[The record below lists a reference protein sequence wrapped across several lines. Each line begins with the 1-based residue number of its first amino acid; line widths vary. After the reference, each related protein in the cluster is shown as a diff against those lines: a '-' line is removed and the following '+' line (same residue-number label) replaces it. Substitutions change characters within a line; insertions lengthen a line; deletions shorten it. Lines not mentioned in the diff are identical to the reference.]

1 MKTKIAVF
9 AVLLASVL
17 YLTSCNLVKDLF
29 GPCDDVYFEND
40 ELMVPTGCSSYSYT
54 TTGSDA
60 NGCLLAYDFSA
71 TGCSG
76 PDFNGTVTFTR
87 DAACNIISKK
97 LVVNGTT
104 CD

>member
-1 MKTKIAVF
+1 MKSKIAVF

-40 ELMVPTGCSSYSYT
+40 ELMVPADCSSYSYST
-54 TTGSDA
+54 NRTDA
-60 NGCLLAYDFSA
+60 NGCLISYDFSA
-71 TGCSG
+71 SGCTG
-76 PDFNGTVTFTR
+76 PDFTGSVTFTR
-87 DAACNIISKK
+87 DANCNVTSRK

>member
-29 GPCDDVYFEND
+29 GPCDDVYFNND
-40 ELMVPTGCSSYSYT
+40 ELMVPADCSSYSYS
-54 TTGSDA
+54 TGRTDA
-60 NGCLLAYDFSA
+60 NGCLISYDFSA
-71 TGCSG
+71 TGCTG
-76 PDFNGTVTFTR
+76 PDYTGTVTFTR
-87 DAACNIISKK
+87 DASCNVTSRK